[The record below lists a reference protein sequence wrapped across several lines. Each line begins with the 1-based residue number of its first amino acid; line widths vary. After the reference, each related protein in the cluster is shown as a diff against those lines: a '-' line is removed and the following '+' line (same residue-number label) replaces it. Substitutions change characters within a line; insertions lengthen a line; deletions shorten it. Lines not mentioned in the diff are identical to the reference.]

1 MAINYFIIE
10 FNIINGRVIGCHS
23 HIATI
28 LFINFFFFC
37 IVFCIED
44 RCRTN
49 LFVNNYSTLNMLF
62 R

>member
-28 LFINFFFFC
+28 LFINFFFF
-37 IVFCIED
+37 V
-44 RCRTN
+44 
-49 LFVNNYSTLNMLF
+49 LYFVLKIDVRRIYL
-62 R
+62 